1 MEVSINNK
9 LVTTL
14 DDLELLKEYIIDK
27 ELELKEKEN
36 NGYNDELEKV
46 NLVNKTIDD
55 NRELFNEYIKNNN
68 IDLNSDNGKFI
79 FEVFNKI
86 QSKLMYTGMT
96 INDIDQFKINS
107 LESFED
113 IIKEYNISKITLE
126 PIKEFLSNQPKE
138 ESFDKLNN
146 KKIIIEA
153 HKSLILNDLTNYEI
167 FKQQI
172 EIFADKCKE
181 TKPSLIININ
191 EIENKLIV
199 NNLLIKYP
207 DFEMFLKEKNIISDI
222 SDM

>member
-9 LVTTL
+9 LITTL
-14 DDLELLKEYIIDK
+14 DDLELLKQYIIDK
-27 ELELKEKEN
+27 ELELKDKQN

-46 NLVNKTIDD
+46 NLINKTIDD
-55 NRELFNEYIKNNN
+55 NREMFNDYIKNNN
-68 IDLNSDNGKFI
+68 IDLTSETGKFI

-86 QSKLMYTGMT
+86 QSKLLYTGMT
-96 INDIDQFKINS
+96 LNDINQFKINS

-172 EIFADKCKE
+172 EIFENKCKE
-181 TKPSLIININ
+181 TKPSLIIDIN